1 MYFYSSG
8 QPFTHGGDAAAKAW
22 GNNTGIRRLTLRRDG
37 FVAVEAPYIF
47 ASSPARRAVELPLL
61 TTVALLVPSNCAP
74 PQIST
79 SSKGTSP
86 APSRALTSARARSD
100 PLPHE
105 AAAPPAVLQ
114 RVSGG
119 AQLHVNFES
128 SVAGSVTLE
137 LRDAAGAV
145 LPGFDLASSDAL
157 KGSAVRATASWNGGA
172 NASLSSLAGQ
182 RVAITAALS
191 DAKLFS
197 LRIRCA
203 AP

>member
-1 MYFYSSG
+1 M
-8 QPFTHGGDAAAKAW
+8 
-22 GNNTGIRRLTLRRDG
+22 
-37 FVAVEAPYIF
+37 
-47 ASSPARRAVELPLL
+47 
-61 TTVALLVPSNCAP
+61 
-74 PQIST
+74 
-79 SSKGTSP
+79 
-86 APSRALTSARARSD
+86 
-100 PLPHE
+100 
-105 AAAPPAVLQ
+105 
-114 RVSGG
+114 
-119 AQLHVNFES
+119 NFES